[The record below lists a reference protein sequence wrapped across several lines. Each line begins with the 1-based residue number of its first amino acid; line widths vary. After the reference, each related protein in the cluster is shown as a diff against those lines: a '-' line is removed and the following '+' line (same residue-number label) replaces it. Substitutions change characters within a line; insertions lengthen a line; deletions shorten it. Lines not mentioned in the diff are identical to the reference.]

1 MTESWRALAKPS
13 RILVTGAAGF
23 VGFHLCKQLLADG
36 HTVLGI
42 DNLNDYYAVQ
52 LKRDRLEQLQKLSGF
67 AFSELSIHTEDYTK
81 AHADFKPDI
90 LVHMAAQAGVRYS
103 IDNPWVYVESNLIG
117 FQRLL
122 ETLRAYPVRH
132 FVFASSSSVYGKNAQ
147 VPYKVTDR
155 TDQPV
160 SLYAATKKSN
170 ELIGSTYAH
179 LFKIPMTGLRFFTV
193 YGSWGRPDMAYFS
206 FTKKILQDSPIQVF
220 NHGRLKR
227 DFTHIRD
234 IVESIRRLI
243 HLPPSGEMPYRLLN
257 IGASQPVELM
267 DFIRTLEDLLGKR
280 AHLEMKPMQPGDVL
294 QTYADTRELE
304 ELTGHKPQID
314 LHQGLREF
322 ASWYRDTDAGSKYL

>member
-1 MTESWRALAKPS
+1 MSESWRALAKPS
-13 RILVTGAAGF
+13 RILVTGSAGF
-23 VGFHLCKQLLADG
+23 VGFHLCKQLLGEG

-52 LKRDRLEQLQKLSGF
+52 LKRDRLAQLQ
-67 AFSELSIHTEDYTK
+67 AAPNFSFRELSIHTEEYTR
-81 AHADFKPDI
+81 AHADFKPEI
-90 LVHMAAQAGVRYS
+90 LVHLAAQAGVRYS
-103 IDNPWVYVESNLIG
+103 IDSPWVYIESNIIG

-132 FVFASSSSVYGKNAQ
+132 FVFASSSSVYGKNAE
-147 VPYKVTDR
+147 VPYRVTDR

-206 FTKKILQDSPIQVF
+206 FTKKIMDGSPIQVF
-220 NHGRLKR
+220 NNGQLKR

-267 DFIRTLEDLLGKR
+267 DFIHTLEDILGKK
-280 AHLEMKPMQPGDVL
+280 ANLEMKPMQPGDVL
-294 QTYADTRELE
+294 QTFADTHELE
-304 ELTGHKPQID
+304 ELTGYKPKIE
-314 LHQGLREF
+314 LREGLSEF
-322 ASWYRDTDAGSKYL
+322 ASWYHQTGAGSKYL